1 MFYKFQGLYFTTKNT
16 TITITVTTVVWL
28 SFYNA
33 MTQLKGFEM
42 F

>member
-16 TITITVTTVVWL
+16 TITTTVVWL